1 MAEGGGSKRVEPRR
15 LKGFRDYLPIPMAA
29 RWEIID
35 KIRHE
40 ARLAGFQMIGTPAL
54 EYAEIL
60 LGQGGEETDKQSYR
74 FKDHG
79 DRDVALRFDLTVP
92 FARFVAEHQN
102 ELAFPFK
109 KLQMGDV
116 WRGENT
122 QKGRYR
128 EFMQCD
134 LDIIG
139 VDSAGADIEILN
151 TFQKILSRI
160 DPGAFTI
167 SIGHRQILTA
177 MIRRALPGIGPAG
190 ETSAL
195 VAIDKLAKIGP
206 EKVKSLLEAIPGAV
220 SGGAAADD
228 LLAALA
234 AKNEIGDTDL
244 TDVESFLGR
253 SAEGARAHLDR
264 LREIMHTVRGLAM
277 LGKGRFAVDLAIA
290 RGLGYY
296 TGIVFET
303 TLDDLE
309 GFGSIS
315 SGGRYNDLASR
326 FTTRELPGVG
336 GSVGLDRLIAGLEE
350 LGRLQTS
357 NGALVFVAV
366 ASEDARAYAFQIAD
380 ELRRAGMVVD
390 VGLVPKLSN
399 QFKHADKLGASHVV
413 TVGGDERGKRTY
425 ALKTL
430 KTGQE
435 QRDLPVGEIVSTLKS
450 RVAEPPAP

>member
-1 MAEGGGSKRVEPRR
+1 
-15 LKGFRDYLPIPMAA
+15 
-29 RWEIID
+29 
-35 KIRHE
+35 
-40 ARLAGFQMIGTPAL
+40 
-54 EYAEIL
+54 
-60 LGQGGEETDKQSYR
+60 
-74 FKDHG
+74 
-79 DRDVALRFDLTVP
+79 
-92 FARFVAEHQN
+92 
-102 ELAFPFK
+102 
-109 KLQMGDV
+109 
-116 WRGENT
+116 
-122 QKGRYR
+122 
-128 EFMQCD
+128 MQCD

-167 SIGHRQILTA
+167 AVGHRQILTA
-177 MIRRALPGIGPAG
+177 MIRRALPGIGPSG
-190 ETSAL
+190 ETAAL

-206 EKVKSLLEAIPGAV
+206 EKVKALLAAIPGAA
-220 SGGAAADD
+220 SGGAAPDD

-253 SAEGARAHLDR
+253 TAEGAKPHLER

-277 LGKGRFAVDLAIA
+277 LGQGRFAVDLAIA

-303 TLDDLE
+303 TLDDLD

-350 LGRLQTS
+350 LGRLKTS
-357 NGALVFVAV
+357 GAVLLFVAV

-380 ELRRAGMVVD
+380 ELRRAGMTVD
-390 VGLVPKLSN
+390 VGLVPKLGN

-413 TVGGDERGKRTY
+413 TVGGDERAKRTY

-430 KTGQE
+430 ATGQE
-435 QRDLPVGEIVSTLKS
+435 QRDLPVAEIVNTLKS
-450 RVAEPPAP
+450 RVAAPPPP